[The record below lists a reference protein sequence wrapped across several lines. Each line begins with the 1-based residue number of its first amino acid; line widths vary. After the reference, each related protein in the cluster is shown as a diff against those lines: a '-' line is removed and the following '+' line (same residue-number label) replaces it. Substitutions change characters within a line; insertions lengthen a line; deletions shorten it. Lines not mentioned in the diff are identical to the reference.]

1 MKKWWREAKNNNV
14 EHIKYV
20 KIEKNEE
27 KISIE

>member
-1 MKKWWREAKNNNV
+1 MKNGGEKQNNNV